1 MAELDLQ
8 HLVALS
14 RPVAE
19 GFARVEPRPWDRT
32 AVLLEL
38 VGEIGSLAH
47 VVQMLEGFKRGGAST
62 DRLADECCD
71 VIFVALRLA
80 REDGVALPDRLPIP
94 PVETSRPSALILQMC
109 RDLAAFVEASAT
121 PEALTRVL
129 GHATA
134 IAEGAGVDVA
144 AAYEREM
151 AIAAGFFDACGVNRA
166 EERVRKTKG
175 AYEEQKPFSAYAPVH
190 YRSTEMCKFSGYS
203 KVISSIYTTPSPL
216 PSGKQSLSK
225 LMATEES
232 LP

>member
-1 MAELDLQ
+1 LGTWRITTNTDLDLQ

-19 GFARVEPRPWDRT
+19 GFARVEPRPWDRS

-94 PVETSRPSALILQMC
+94 TLDGSRSSALILQMC

-121 PEALTRVL
+121 PEALTRLL
-129 GHATA
+129 GHAAA

-151 AIAAGFFDACGVNRA
+151 AIAAGFFAACGDAWPNP
-166 EERVRKTKG
+166 
-175 AYEEQKPFSAYAPVH
+175 Q
-190 YRSTEMCKFSGYS
+190 
-203 KVISSIYTTPSPL
+203 PL
-216 PSGKQSLSK
+216 RRPL
-225 LMATEES
+225 ATLRLWRLLWHRHS
-232 LP
+232 LPRR